1 MSRLNLKTKTGEQPL
16 RLTRSA
22 TEVAGLG
29 IRSVPT
35 AGRLPV
41 LSVERVGGRRSQ
53 LGTALL
59 AIAVVLGSTAE
70 PVHARKSASS
80 EDACL
85 ADGVCLGLY
94 EEARRLSK
102 SGDFATALA
111 AYQGAYRRRPMPW
124 LLINIGRTLHK
135 LGRFS
140 EALAHYQRY
149 LADEANGPADRLQTV
164 KDYIAQA
171 EKAQAERTAAGST
184 KPDEPESPA
193 RGETSSTPSGAASPT
208 EPSVKGTSS
217 PDTAGAGSVDKGRAD
232 AAPGNAEGVENAS
245 PAPVSGDAAA
255 GSITSRPASGSATT
269 PQGSSASQDGSA
281 AVGTEPKP
289 DPSSHPLAS
298 TVPTDNGSG
307 PPARQAG
314 GDVST
319 RVDPVPRRPLP
330 AYFWAGIGTG
340 GVLLAGGAAL
350 GIAALVDAR
359 ALQDTPYAGMAPASL
374 IEQQA
379 RVRALSISSDVLLA
393 VGGTT
398 AGVVTLVW
406 LIQHGSQ
413 AARK

>member
-1 MSRLNLKTKTGEQPL
+1 MSRLNLKTKTVEQPL
-16 RLTRSA
+16 RLPWSA
-22 TEVAGLG
+22 AAVAGLG
-29 IRSVPT
+29 IRRALA
-35 AGRLPV
+35 AGWLPV
-41 LSVERVGGRRSQ
+41 LSAEHVGGRRSH
-53 LGTALL
+53 LWTAAL
-59 AIAVVLGSTAE
+59 AIAAVLSGSAD
-70 PVHARKSASS
+70 PAHARKSASS

-135 LGRFS
+135 LGRFG
-140 EALAHYQRY
+140 EALVHYQRY
-149 LADEANGPADRLQTV
+149 LTDEADGPADRLQTV

-171 EKAQAERTAAGST
+171 EKAQAEHSAAGST

-193 RGETSSTPSGAASPT
+193 HGETPVPPSGVASPT
-208 EPSVKGTSS
+208 EPPAKGTTS
-217 PDTAGAGSVDKGRAD
+217 PQTSGAGEVDKGRPD
-232 AAPGNAEGVENAS
+232 ATPGAGTETGS

-255 GSITSRPASGSATT
+255 GSRTAHPASGAAAS
-269 PQGSSASQDGSA
+269 PQGSSVSQNGSA

-289 DPSSHPLAS
+289 DLRSHPPVSA
-298 TVPTDNGSG
+298 VPADNGSG
-307 PPARQAG
+307 PPVRQASRE
-314 GDVST
+314 VPA
-319 RVDPVPRRPLP
+319 RVDSVPRRALP

-340 GVLLAGGAAL
+340 GALLASGAAL

-359 ALQDTPYAGMAPASL
+359 ALQDTPYAGMPPASL
-374 IEQQA
+374 IDQQA

-393 VGGTT
+393 VGGSTV
-398 AGVVTLVW
+398 GVVTLVW
-406 LIQHGSQ
+406 LIQHQRQ